1 MKNLILIITLIF
13 LSACANMTTQERQ
26 TAYVVTGVVLGIV
39 AISIADDNGT
49 TINDV
54 CHAHGKNPVC
64 E

>member
-1 MKNLILIITLIF
+1 MKNLILIIALIF
-13 LSACANMTTQERQ
+13 LFGCANMTTQERQ

-39 AISIADDNGT
+39 AISVADKNGT
-49 TINDV
+49 TVNDI